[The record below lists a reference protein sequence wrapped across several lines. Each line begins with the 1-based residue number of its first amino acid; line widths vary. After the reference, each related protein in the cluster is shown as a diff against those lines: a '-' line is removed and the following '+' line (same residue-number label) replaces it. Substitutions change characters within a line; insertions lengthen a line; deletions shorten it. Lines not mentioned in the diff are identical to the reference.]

1 MQEEGIC
8 GTNELLCTNC
18 LLSGLLFTV
27 ILGTFLWW
35 ICGLNTETNEEDEA
49 EQAGDDQ
56 AVDETNDETADDEND
71 VPAVDE
77 DAEANVDDQSRLL

>member
-27 ILGTFLWW
+27 ILGAFLWW
-35 ICGLNTETNEEDEA
+35 ICGLNLNT
-49 EQAGDDQ
+49 
-56 AVDETNDETADDEND
+56 ETNDEDEGVNESKYDGEILDND
-71 VPAVDE
+71 GDGE
-77 DAEANVDDQSRLL
+77 IQDSD